1 MATAVLVGY
10 LLGSIPVAYLVARS
24 RSANIL
30 QAGTRNPGA
39 ANVFRTVSRPLGVL
53 VLVADV
59 LKGIAAVAAANV
71 LGMPAPIVA
80 VAGAACVVGHW
91 YPILLKFRGGT
102 GMASA
107 GGVVIGLSPIAGII
121 AAAVTLVALVLMRNT
136 GRAGGAGYLGFL
148 IVSLPTTAWATIA
161 GATLMASMVASRA
174 AYLRMLD
181 RRRDAR

>member
-1 MATAVLVGY
+1 MGY

-24 RSANIL
+24 RGIGIL

-39 ANVFRTVSRPLGVL
+39 ANVFREVSRPLGVF

-59 LKGIAAVAAANV
+59 LKGIAAVAAADL

-80 VAGAACVVGHW
+80 IAGAACVVGHW
-91 YPILLKFRGGT
+91 YPLFLKFRGGT

-107 GGVVIGLSPIAGII
+107 GGVIIGLSPMAGII
-121 AAAVTLVALVLMRNT
+121 AGAVTLVALLLMRNT

-148 IVSLPTTAWATIA
+148 IVSLPATAWATIA
-161 GATLMASMVASRA
+161 GATLMAGMVGLRA
-174 AYLRMLD
+174 AYLQMLD
-181 RRRDAR
+181 RRRGAG